1 MNVKSY
7 SDEMTD
13 QKSEDWLPT
22 GWTVEVKVRNN
33 GKRDKYYYDT
43 ASGHKFNSKAE
54 VSRYLN
60 TSQISD
66 EVKQK
71 VEETLKRSANDQLGC
86 G

>member
-1 MNVKSY
+1 MERISTFDYILWCVSTY
-7 SDEMTD
+7 FSSDVYNLRLL
-13 QKSEDWLPT
+13 Q
-22 GWTVEVKVRNN
+22 
-33 GKRDKYYYDT
+33 YYYDT

-71 VEETLKRSANDQLGC
+71 VEETLKRSANDVRWHKLLFIIYI
-86 G
+86 